1 MSPEAVPMEGTG
13 GTGETLCSFAMP
25 LDAISARCGGAS
37 TSELG
42 VGKVV
47 KGRIGMG
54 LGGRS
59 F

>member
-1 MSPEAVPMEGTG
+1 MCLVAVLMAETVGM
-13 GTGETLCSFAMP
+13 GETWCLS
-25 LDAISARCGGAS
+25 AIPVVATLVRCAGAS

-42 VGKVV
+42 GEKVA
-47 KGRIGMG
+47 KGPIGMG

>member
-1 MSPEAVPMEGTG
+1 MFRAVALTVEMAGMG
-13 GTGETLCSFAMP
+13 GTWCLSATRRAETWV
-25 LDAISARCGGAS
+25 RCAGVS

-42 VGKVV
+42 VGRVA
-47 KGRIGMG
+47 KGPIGMG